1 MRWKRKRRK
10 GSGGGW
16 SRGGVGIKNAKGAG
30 GRRGSGLV
38 RKGWRW
44 GEEAEDG
51 SGMGTGEGPG
61 KLQQAP
67 AGATSWCGSFP
78 GLDRKSVV

>member
-1 MRWKRKRRK
+1 M
-10 GSGGGW
+10 
-16 SRGGVGIKNAKGAG
+16 GVGLKNAKGAG

-78 GLDRKSVV
+78 GLAPPPQAWVLGHCHLHPGHGRG